1 MLYSLVAVVG
11 ILIIQYA
18 WNATQHIEFPYN
30 IHDIM
35 YPLLQVS
42 YTQTHFGVHFA
53 VYIIPSSNSYHVIFL
68 IVYL

>member
-18 WNATQHIEFPYN
+18 RNATQHIEFPYN

-42 YTQTHFGVHFA
+42 YTQTHFGV
-53 VYIIPSSNSYHVIFL
+53 YIIPSSNSYHVIFL